1 MKAKQIIVTL
11 FGKAGT
17 RHVSVT
23 AKGGFPTRHIKAR
36 REDTPPPKKARTPK
50 PAKTAKPARVKLTLD
65 PVSIVEVIRFM
76 HASANHSD
84 WLIIDEILFVATAQ
98 FKIRANHTTLLP
110 VMRTLFKNGHVEH
123 RKNRFDQD
131 CFRLIETGNLK
142 ALLAEVKAIMDKGSA
157 K

>member
-1 MKAKQIIVTL
+1 MKEQIKVAL
-11 FGKAGT
+11 FGKTGT

-23 AKGGFPTRHIKAR
+23 AKGIFPTRHIKAR
-36 REDTPPPKKARTPK
+36 REDTPPPKKSRTK
-50 PAKTAKPARVKLTLD
+50 SAKAAKPVRMKLPLD
-65 PVSIVEVIRFM
+65 PVSIVEVM
-76 HASANHSD
+76 ASMEEG
-84 WLIIDEILFVATAQ
+84 WLIIDEILYVATAQ
-98 FKIRANHTTLLP
+98 FKIRANHTTLLS

-142 ALLAEVKAIMDKGSA
+142 ALLAEVDAIMGEGSA

>member
-1 MKAKQIIVTL
+1 MKAEKIKVTL

-23 AKGGFPTRHIKAR
+23 ANGIFPTRHIKAR
-36 REDTPPPKKARTPK
+36 REDTPPPKKSRTPK
-50 PAKTAKPARVKLTLD
+50 SAKTAKPARVKLPLD

-76 HASANHSD
+76 HASVNHSD
-84 WLIIDEILFVATAQ
+84 WLIIDEILYVATAL

-131 CFRLIETGNLK
+131 CFRLIENDNLK
-142 ALLAEVKAIMDKGSA
+142 ALLAEVKVTMGEGSP